1 MRVVNMYETL
11 TFTGGVHKSEEIKE
25 LIEDLGGFILQES
38 IQQME
43 LVLNLA
49 VPLEDVDKIEKKS
62 SELLGKISVAPM
74 AGSEIAIVSPT
85 LARHHLPHAACD
97 ISEYLREFGAKD
109 NMIGL
114 ARGDGK
120 GTSGITEEEKSLIE
134 EHDIAV
140 FALGS
145 FENCIKEKAFLY
157 DDIDIPVI
165 VTGSP
170 YMDSDA
176 LPGADAY
183 VGGLGRIPR
192 RLRRGPDIRAL
203 DTLVETIESILNDKK
218 REMALDAPLVPS
230 IVVKN
235 AIENQVREIKDVI
248 SPTPVTSQLD
258 GVRVKIIYDT
268 YADVIAN
275 VNIDG
280 KKLSEL
286 AEIKK
291 SFMYDYILVKINSE
305 SSLVEDSNY
314 IFFFLAYS
322 SHSEEI
328 NSIH

>member
-1 MRVVNMYETL
+1 MYETL
-11 TFTGGVHKSEEIKE
+11 TFNGGVHKSEEMKE

-43 LVLNLA
+43 LVLNIA
-49 VPLEDVDKIEKKS
+49 VPMEDVDKIEAKS
-62 SELLGKISVAPM
+62 SELLGKLSVAPM

-97 ISEYLREFGAKD
+97 ISEYLREYGAKD

-120 GTSGITEEEKSLIE
+120 GTSGITEEERSLIE
-134 EHDIAV
+134 EHDIAI

-157 DDIDIPVI
+157 DNIDIPVI

-170 YMDSDA
+170 YMDVND

-203 DTLVETIESILNDKK
+203 DNLVETVEKILNDRK
-218 REMALDAPLVPS
+218 REMVLDAPLVPS

-248 SPTPVTSQLD
+248 SPAPVTSQLD
-258 GVRVKIIYDT
+258 GVRVKLNYDN

-275 VNIDG
+275 VVIDG

-305 SSLVEDSNY
+305 SSLIEDSN
-314 IFFFLAYS
+314 
-322 SHSEEI
+322 
-328 NSIH
+328 

>member
-1 MRVVNMYETL
+1 MYETL
-11 TFTGGVHKSEEIKE
+11 TFNGGVHKSEEIKE

-43 LVLNLA
+43 LVLNMA
-49 VPLEDVDKIEKKS
+49 VPIEDVGKVEDKAK
-62 SELLGKISVAPM
+62 ELLAKISIAPM

-120 GTSGITEEEKSLIE
+120 GTSGITEEEKSLIQ
-134 EHDIAV
+134 EHDIAI

-157 DDIDIPVI
+157 DDIDVPVI
-165 VTGSP
+165 VTGAP
-170 YMDSDA
+170 EIPIEE

-183 VGGLGRIPR
+183 VSGLGRIPR

-203 DTLVETIESILNDKK
+203 DKLVETVEQILNDKK
-218 REMALDAPLVPS
+218 REMTLDAPLVPS

-235 AIENQVREIKDVI
+235 AIENQVDEIKDVI

-258 GVRVKIIYDT
+258 GVRVKLNYDK
-268 YADVIAN
+268 YKDVIAN
-275 VNIDG
+275 VVIDG

-305 SSLVEDSNY
+305 SSLVEDSN
-314 IFFFLAYS
+314 
-322 SHSEEI
+322 
-328 NSIH
+328 

>member
-1 MRVVNMYETL
+1 MYETL
-11 TFTGGVHKSEEIKE
+11 TYTGGVHKSDEIRE
-25 LIEDLGGFILQES
+25 LIEDLGGFILQDS
-38 IQQME
+38 VLQME
-43 LVLNLA
+43 LVLNMA
-49 VPLEDVDKIEKKS
+49 VPLEDVDKIEKKAN
-62 SELLGKISVAPM
+62 ELLGKISIAPM

-134 EHDIAV
+134 EHDVAI

-165 VTGSP
+165 VTGAP
-170 YMDSDA
+170 EIPIEE

-183 VGGLGRIPR
+183 VGDLGRIPR
-192 RLRRGPDIRAL
+192 RLRRGLDVRAL
-203 DTLVETIESILNDKK
+203 DSLVETTEKILNDKK

-235 AIENQVREIKDVI
+235 AIENQVKEIKDVI

-258 GVRVKIIYDT
+258 GVRVKLNYDK

-275 VNIDG
+275 VVIDG
-280 KKLSEL
+280 RKLSEL

-305 SSLVEDSNY
+305 SSLVEDSN
-314 IFFFLAYS
+314 
-322 SHSEEI
+322 
-328 NSIH
+328 

>member
-1 MRVVNMYETL
+1 MYETL
-11 TFTGGVHKSEEIKE
+11 TFTGGVHKSEEFKE

-43 LVLNLA
+43 LVLSIA
-49 VPLEDVDKIEKKS
+49 VPLEDVDKIKDKS
-62 SELLGKISVAPM
+62 AELLAKISVAPM
-74 AGSEIAIVSPT
+74 AGSEIAVVSPT

-134 EHDIAV
+134 EHDLAIFV
-140 FALGS
+140 LGS

-165 VTGSP
+165 VTGAP
-170 YMDSDA
+170 DIPIEE

-183 VGGLGRIPR
+183 VGDLGRIPR
-192 RLRRGPDIRAL
+192 RLRRGPDVRAL
-203 DTLVETIESILNDKK
+203 DKLVETCEKILNDKK
-218 REMALDAPLVPS
+218 REMTLDPPLVPS

-235 AIENQVREIKDVI
+235 AIENQVMEIKEVF
-248 SPTPVTSQLD
+248 SPAPVTSQLD
-258 GVRVKIIYDT
+258 GVRVKLNYDD
-268 YADVIAN
+268 YADVIGN
-275 VNIDG
+275 VMIDG

-305 SSLVEDSNY
+305 SSLVENSN
-314 IFFFLAYS
+314 
-322 SHSEEI
+322 
-328 NSIH
+328 

>member
-1 MRVVNMYETL
+1 MYETL
-11 TFTGGVHKSEEIKE
+11 TYTGGVHKSEEIRE
-25 LIEDLGGFILQES
+25 LIEDLGGFILQDS
-38 IQQME
+38 VLQME
-43 LVLNLA
+43 LVLNMA
-49 VPLEDVDKIEKKS
+49 VPLEDVDKIEKKAN
-62 SELLGKISVAPM
+62 ELLGKISIAPM

-134 EHDIAV
+134 EHDIAI

-165 VTGSP
+165 VTGAP
-170 YMDSDA
+170 EIPIEE

-183 VGGLGRIPR
+183 VGDLGRIPR
-192 RLRRGPDIRAL
+192 RLRRGPDVRAL
-203 DTLVETIESILNDKK
+203 DRLVETTERILNDKQ

-235 AIENQVREIKDVI
+235 AIENQVKEIKDVI

-258 GVRVKIIYDT
+258 GVRVKLNYDK
-268 YADVIAN
+268 YADVIAD
-275 VNIDG
+275 VVIDG
-280 KKLSEL
+280 RKLSEL

-305 SSLVEDSNY
+305 SSLVEDSN
-314 IFFFLAYS
+314 
-322 SHSEEI
+322 
-328 NSIH
+328 

>member
-1 MRVVNMYETL
+1 MYETL
-11 TFTGGVHKSEEIKE
+11 TFTGGVHKSEEFKE

-43 LVLNLA
+43 LILNIA
-49 VPLEDVDKIEKKS
+49 VPLNDVDKVRDKA
-62 SELLGKISVAPM
+62 SELLAEISVAPM

-134 EHDIAV
+134 EHDLVI
-140 FALGS
+140 FSLGS
-145 FENCIKEKAFLY
+145 FESCIKEKSFLY

-165 VTGSP
+165 VTGAP
-170 YMDSDA
+170 DIDVA
-176 LPGADAY
+176 DLPGADAY
-183 VGGLGRIPR
+183 VGDLGRIPR
-192 RLRRGPDIRAL
+192 RLRRGRDVRAL
-203 DTLVETIESILNDKK
+203 DNLVETCEKILNDKK

-235 AIENQVREIKDVI
+235 AIENQVEEIKHVF
-248 SPTPVTSQLD
+248 SPAPITSQLD
-258 GVRVKIIYDT
+258 GVRVKLKYDD

-275 VNIDG
+275 VDIDG

-305 SSLVEDSNY
+305 SSLVENSN
-314 IFFFLAYS
+314 
-322 SHSEEI
+322 
-328 NSIH
+328 

>member
-1 MRVVNMYETL
+1 MYETL

-25 LIEDLGGFILQES
+25 LIEDLGGFILQENLL
-38 IQQME
+38 QME
-43 LVLNLA
+43 LVLNMA
-49 VPLEDVDKIEKKS
+49 IPIEDVDKIEKKAS
-62 SELLGKISVAPM
+62 DLLAKISVAPM

-134 EHDIAV
+134 EHDVAV

-145 FENCIKEKAFLY
+145 FENCIKEKSFLY
-157 DDIDIPVI
+157 DDLDVPVI

-170 YMDSDA
+170 DIPIEE

-203 DTLVETIESILNDKK
+203 DKLVETIEETLNNKK
-218 REMALDAPLVPS
+218 HEMTLDPPLLPS

-235 AIENQVREIKDVI
+235 AIENQVEEIKNVI
-248 SPTPVTSQLD
+248 SPAPVTSQLD
-258 GVRVKIIYDT
+258 GVRVKLNYDK
-268 YADVIAN
+268 YHKVIEN
-275 VNIDG
+275 IEIDG
-280 KKLSEL
+280 KKLSQL

-305 SSLVEDSNY
+305 SSVVE
-314 IFFFLAYS
+314 A
-322 SHSEEI
+322 
-328 NSIH
+328 

>member
-1 MRVVNMYETL
+1 MYETL
-11 TFTGGVHKSEEIKE
+11 TFNGGVHKSEEIKE
-25 LIEDLGGFILQES
+25 LIEDLGGFVLQES

-43 LVLNLA
+43 LVLNIA
-49 VPLEDVDKIEKKS
+49 VPLEDVDKIETKAK
-62 SELLGKISVAPM
+62 ELLGKISVAPM

-97 ISEYLREFGAKD
+97 ISEYLREYGAKD

-120 GTSGITEEEKSLIE
+120 GTSGITEHEKSLIE

-157 DDIDIPVI
+157 DDIDVPVI
-165 VTGSP
+165 VTGAP
-170 YMDSDA
+170 DIDVEE

-192 RLRRGPDIRAL
+192 RLRRGPEIRAL
-203 DTLVETIESILNDKK
+203 ENLVETIEQILNDKK
-218 REMALDAPLVPS
+218 REMALDAPLVPP

-235 AIENQVREIKDVI
+235 AIENQVDEIKDII
-248 SPTPVTSQLD
+248 SPAPVTSQLD
-258 GVRVKIIYDT
+258 GVRVKLNYDN
-268 YADVIAN
+268 YADTIAN
-275 VNIDG
+275 VMIDG
-280 KKLSEL
+280 KRLSEL

-305 SSLVEDSNY
+305 SSLVEDSN
-314 IFFFLAYS
+314 
-322 SHSEEI
+322 
-328 NSIH
+328 

>member
-1 MRVVNMYETL
+1 MYESL
-11 TFTGGVHKSEEIKE
+11 IFTGGVHKSEEIKE

-49 VPLEDVDKIEKKS
+49 VPIEDVDKIEEKS
-62 SELLGKISVAPM
+62 HELLAKLAVAPM
-74 AGSEIAIVSPT
+74 AGSEIAIISPT

-120 GTSGITEEEKSLIE
+120 GTSGITEEEKRLIE

-165 VTGSP
+165 VTGAPDISV
-170 YMDSDA
+170 DE

-203 DTLVETIESILNDKK
+203 DKLVETIEQILSDRK

-235 AIENQVREIKDVI
+235 AIENQVSEIKDVI

-258 GVRVKIIYDT
+258 GVRVKLNYDK
-268 YADVIAN
+268 YADLIAD
-275 VNIDG
+275 VVIDG

-305 SSLVEDSNY
+305 SSLVEDSN
-314 IFFFLAYS
+314 
-322 SHSEEI
+322 
-328 NSIH
+328 

>member
-1 MRVVNMYETL
+1 MYETL

-43 LVLNLA
+43 LVLNMA
-49 VPLEDVDKIEKKS
+49 VPLDDVDKIQDKS
-62 SELLGKISVAPM
+62 KELLAKLSVAPM

-120 GTSGITEEEKSLIE
+120 GTSGITEEEKDLIE
-134 EHDIAV
+134 EHDAV
-140 FALGS
+140 IFVLGS
-145 FENCIKEKAFLY
+145 FEKCIKEKAFLY

-170 YMDSDA
+170 YLDA
-176 LPGADAY
+176 DDLPGADAY

-203 DTLVETIESILNDKK
+203 DNLVETTEKILNDKK
-218 REMALDAPLVPS
+218 HEMTLDAPLVPS

-235 AIENQVREIKDVI
+235 AIENQVREIKEVI
-248 SPTPVTSQLD
+248 SPTPVTTQLD
-258 GVRVKIIYDT
+258 GVRVKLDYDT
-268 YADVIAN
+268 YASVVAN
-275 VNIDG
+275 VVIDG
-280 KKLSEL
+280 KKLSEIS
-286 AEIKK
+286 EIKK
-291 SFMYDYILVKINSE
+291 SKMYDYILVKLIVRV
-305 SSLVEDSNY
+305 LLLR
-314 IFFFLAYS
+314 IQTKFFFS
-322 SHSEEI
+322 FQR
-328 NSIH
+328 N

>member
-1 MRVVNMYETL
+1 MYESL

-38 IQQME
+38 VQQME
-43 LVLNLA
+43 LVLNIA
-49 VPLEDVDKIEKKS
+49 IPIEDVDKIEDKS
-62 SELLGKISVAPM
+62 RELLAKLSVAPM

-97 ISEYLREFGAKD
+97 MSEYLREFGAKD

-120 GTSGITEEEKSLIE
+120 GTSGITEEEKRLIE

-165 VTGSP
+165 VTGAPDISV
-170 YMDSDA
+170 DE

-203 DTLVETIESILNDKK
+203 DKLVETIEQILSDRK

-235 AIENQVREIKDVI
+235 AIENQVSEIKDVI

-258 GVRVKIIYDT
+258 GVRVKLNYDK
-268 YADVIAN
+268 YADVIAD
-275 VNIDG
+275 VVIDG

-291 SFMYDYILVKINSE
+291 SFMYDYILVKIHNE
-305 SSLVEDSNY
+305 SSLVEDSN
-314 IFFFLAYS
+314 
-322 SHSEEI
+322 
-328 NSIH
+328 

>member
-1 MRVVNMYETL
+1 MYETL
-11 TFTGGVHKSEEIKE
+11 TYTGGVHKSEEVKE
-25 LIEDLGGFILQES
+25 LIEDLGGFILQEN
-38 IQQME
+38 ILQME

-49 VPLEDVDKIEKKS
+49 ILLEDVDVIKNKAKA
-62 SELLGKISVAPM
+62 LLASVSIAPM

-134 EHDIAV
+134 EHDVAV

-145 FENCIKEKAFLY
+145 FKNCIKEKSFLY
-157 DDIDIPVI
+157 DDINIPVI
-165 VTGSP
+165 VTGAP
-170 YMDSDA
+170 EIPLEE

-183 VGGLGRIPR
+183 VSGLGRIPR
-192 RLRRGPDIRAL
+192 RLKRGHDVRAL
-203 DTLVETIESILNDKK
+203 NNLVETIETILNNKK
-218 REMALDAPLVPS
+218 REMTLDSPLVPS

-235 AIENQVREIKDVI
+235 AIENQVSAIEDII
-248 SPTPVTSQLD
+248 SPAPITVQLD
-258 GVRVKIIYDT
+258 GVRIKLNYDK
-268 YADVIAN
+268 YHEVIEN
-275 VNIDG
+275 VVIDD

-291 SFMYDYILVKINSE
+291 SFMYDYILVKIHTE
-305 SSLVEDSNY
+305 SF
-314 IFFFLAYS
+314 I
-322 SHSEEI
+322 I
-328 NSIH
+328 

>member
-1 MRVVNMYETL
+1 MYESL

-43 LVLNLA
+43 LVLNIA
-49 VPLEDVDKIEKKS
+49 IPIEDVDKIEDKS
-62 SELLGKISVAPM
+62 RELLAKLSVAPM

-120 GTSGITEEEKSLIE
+120 GTSGITEEEKRLIE

-165 VTGSP
+165 VTGAPDISV
-170 YMDSDA
+170 DE
-176 LPGADAY
+176 LHGADAY

-203 DTLVETIESILNDKK
+203 DKLVETIEQILSDRK
-218 REMALDAPLVPS
+218 REMALDVPLVPS

-235 AIENQVREIKDVI
+235 AIENQVSEIKDVI

-258 GVRVKIIYDT
+258 GVRVKLNYDK
-268 YADVIAN
+268 YADLIAD
-275 VNIDG
+275 VVIDG

-305 SSLVEDSNY
+305 SSLVEDSN
-314 IFFFLAYS
+314 
-322 SHSEEI
+322 
-328 NSIH
+328 

>member
-1 MRVVNMYETL
+1 M
-11 TFTGGVHKSEEIKE
+11 
-25 LIEDLGGFILQES
+25 DLGGFILQES
-38 IQQME
+38 VQQME
-43 LVLNLA
+43 LVLNIA
-49 VPLEDVDKIEKKS
+49 IPIEDVDKIEDKS
-62 SELLGKISVAPM
+62 HELLAKLSVAPM

-120 GTSGITEEEKSLIE
+120 GTSGITEEEKRLIE

-165 VTGSP
+165 VTGAPDISV
-170 YMDSDA
+170 DE

-203 DTLVETIESILNDKK
+203 DKLVETIEQILSDRK

-235 AIENQVREIKDVI
+235 AIENQVSEIKDVI

-258 GVRVKIIYDT
+258 GVRVKLNYDK
-268 YADVIAN
+268 YADVIAD
-275 VNIDG
+275 VVIDG

-291 SFMYDYILVKINSE
+291 SFMYDYILVKIHNE
-305 SSLVEDSNY
+305 SSLVEDSN
-314 IFFFLAYS
+314 
-322 SHSEEI
+322 
-328 NSIH
+328 

>member
-1 MRVVNMYETL
+1 MYESL

-43 LVLNLA
+43 LVLNIA
-49 VPLEDVDKIEKKS
+49 IPIEDVDKIEDKS
-62 SELLGKISVAPM
+62 RELLAKLSVAPM

-120 GTSGITEEEKSLIE
+120 GTSGITEEEKRLIE

-165 VTGSP
+165 VTGAPDISV
-170 YMDSDA
+170 DE

-203 DTLVETIESILNDKK
+203 DTLVETIERILNEKK
-218 REMALDAPLVPS
+218 REMSHDAPLVPS

-235 AIENQVREIKDVI
+235 AIENQVKEIKDVI

-258 GVRVKIIYDT
+258 GVRVKLNYDK
-268 YADVIAN
+268 YADLIAD
-275 VNIDG
+275 VVIDG

-305 SSLVEDSNY
+305 SSLVEDSN
-314 IFFFLAYS
+314 
-322 SHSEEI
+322 
-328 NSIH
+328 

>member
-1 MRVVNMYETL
+1 MYESL

-43 LVLNLA
+43 LVLSIA
-49 VPLEDVDKIEKKS
+49 IPIEDVDKIEDKS
-62 SELLGKISVAPM
+62 QELLAKLSVAPM

-120 GTSGITEEEKSLIE
+120 GTSGITEEEKRLIE

-165 VTGSP
+165 VTGAPDISV
-170 YMDSDA
+170 DE
-176 LPGADAY
+176 LPGADEY

-203 DTLVETIESILNDKK
+203 DKLVETIEQILSDRK

-235 AIENQVREIKDVI
+235 AIENQVSEIKDVI

-258 GVRVKIIYDT
+258 GVRVKLNYEK
-268 YADVIAN
+268 YADVIAD
-275 VNIDG
+275 VVIDG

-291 SFMYDYILVKINSE
+291 SFMYDYILVKIHNE
-305 SSLVEDSNY
+305 SSLVGDSN
-314 IFFFLAYS
+314 
-322 SHSEEI
+322 
-328 NSIH
+328 

>member
-1 MRVVNMYETL
+1 MYESL

-49 VPLEDVDKIEKKS
+49 VPIEDVDKIEEKS
-62 SELLGKISVAPM
+62 HELLAKLAVAPM
-74 AGSEIAIVSPT
+74 AGSEIAIISPT

-120 GTSGITEEEKSLIE
+120 GTSGITENEKSLIE

-140 FALGS
+140 FVLGS
-145 FENCIKEKAFLY
+145 FENCIKEKSFLY

-165 VTGSP
+165 VTGAP
-170 YMDSDA
+170 DIPVEE

-192 RLRRGPDIRAL
+192 RLRRGPDVRAL
-203 DTLVETIESILNDKK
+203 DKLVETIEQILGDKK
-218 REMALDAPLVPS
+218 REMTLDAPLVPA

-235 AIENQVREIKDVI
+235 AIENQVDEIKDVI

-258 GVRVKIIYDT
+258 GVRVKLNYDK
-268 YADVIAN
+268 YADLIAN
-275 VNIDG
+275 VVIDG
-280 KKLSEL
+280 KKLSEI

-305 SSLVEDSNY
+305 SSLVEDSN
-314 IFFFLAYS
+314 
-322 SHSEEI
+322 
-328 NSIH
+328 